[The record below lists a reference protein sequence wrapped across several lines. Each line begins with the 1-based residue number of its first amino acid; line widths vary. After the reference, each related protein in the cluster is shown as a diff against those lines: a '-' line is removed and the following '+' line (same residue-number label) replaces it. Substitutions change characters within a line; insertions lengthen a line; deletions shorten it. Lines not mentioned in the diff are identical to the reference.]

1 MMAGI
6 STANIL
12 NSGKLTYFEFFSLFL
27 AGLVCFAIT
36 FALLY
41 LAKWKFR
48 YWFDPKYAVT
58 LQNLEEEFR
67 RVKREDGESSD
78 EDKMDEMLN
87 SYYHDN
93 EQEIG
98 QNLDRHRALEKT
110 LAKIRLDDKP
120 EDSDDDVF
128 EFEDAKVEETED
140 KLVLEFNKKQ
150 DFLSKEEIEMITQE
164 VSELDI
170 SRDIMMMIS
179 KRHMSKNNLK
189 TINEAAEDREESES

>member
-1 MMAGI
+1 
-6 STANIL
+6 
-12 NSGKLTYFEFFSLFL
+12 
-27 AGLVCFAIT
+27 
-36 FALLY
+36 
-41 LAKWKFR
+41 
-48 YWFDPKYAVT
+48 
-58 LQNLEEEFR
+58 
-67 RVKREDGESSD
+67 
-78 EDKMDEMLN
+78 
-87 SYYHDN
+87 
-93 EQEIG
+93 
-98 QNLDRHRALEKT
+98 LDRHGALEKT

-170 SRDIMMMIS
+170 SRDIMMMVS
-179 KRHMSKNNLK
+179 RRHMSKNNLK